1 MGFTPLPIAL
11 AAALILGAF
20 TRVQASTSTADDLS
34 QLCQT
39 AEQICE
45 VEVLAK
51 ETVRLDDG
59 TVETRYT
66 FASIL
71 PMKGSMGSTQVVR
84 IPGGAVAGRGLAIPG
99 MPSFEVGERHILFLS
114 AEGQNQWRLPVGL
127 DAGAFQVRPG
137 RTANQARVVGGSG
150 CCDQDGRQE
159 HVQSYDRFVQRIF
172 EELRN

>member
-1 MGFTPLPIAL
+1 MRFSPLPIAIL
-11 AAALILGAF
+11 AALVLGAF
-20 TRVQASTSTADDLS
+20 TRVHASTTTADDLS
-34 QLCQT
+34 HLCQN

-59 TVETRYT
+59 SVETRYT

-114 AEGQNQWRLPVGL
+114 AEGQNQWRMPVGL
-127 DAGAFQVRPG
+127 DAGAFEVRPG
-137 RTANQARVVGGSG
+137 RTANQARVMSGAG
-150 CCDQDGRQE
+150 CCDHDGHQQ
-159 HVQSYDRFVQRIF
+159 HVQSYDQFVQRIF
-172 EELRN
+172 EELRK